1 MGNRRLRSYRQI
13 DHKFVAIPT
22 LKQLSKLPSNGGIRF
37 FDTAQQ
43 YQNGGS
49 EAKYGRFLTPKYRD
63 HIFLMTKTLARDF
76 SAARRGIWKNRY
88 AG

>member
-1 MGNRRLRSYRQI
+1 MIEAAI
-13 DHKFVAIPT
+13 D
-22 LKQLSKLPSNGGIRF
+22 GGIRF

-63 HIFLMTKTLARDF
+63 HIFLMTKTLARD
-76 SAARRGIWKNRY
+76 SSGARRDLEESLRRLN
-88 AG
+88 